1 MKYPTKY
8 RRYPFKRQLSRKLR
22 KIAFMAVA
30 VAITVGYS
38 YYDKNYSNKTT
49 TEKSFELKKATKFD
63 TSPYGAPNKHF
74 PTSQYSLDK
83 LKQAQKN
90 PQLQPAIVVKGTV
103 IKLLKDDLD
112 GSRHQKF
119 IIRVTDNIT
128 LLVAHNID
136 LAERVA
142 LRKGDTVS
150 VSGIYEWNNRGG
162 VIHWTHHDPKG
173 KNPGGWIRANGKN
186 YR

>member
-1 MKYPTKY
+1 M
-8 RRYPFKRQLSRKLR
+8 
-22 KIAFMAVA
+22 
-30 VAITVGYS
+30 
-38 YYDKNYSNKTT
+38 
-49 TEKSFELKKATKFD
+49 
-63 TSPYGAPNKHF
+63 
-74 PTSQYSLDK
+74 
-83 LKQAQKN
+83 
-90 PQLQPAIVVKGTV
+90 
-103 IKLLKDDLD
+103 LKDDLD

-119 IIRVTDNIT
+119 IIRVTDDIT

-162 VIHWTHHDPKG
+162 VIHWTHHDPRG
-173 KNPGGWIRANGKN
+173 KKPGGWIRANGKN